1 MRIVYKSGMP
11 SSSCHYFDLTCCIL
25 SVSTIRS
32 LPLLPV
38 MVIDFAD
45 RPSAELEP
53 TLYLMMFEKMH
64 IQSHSHI
71 YIFMHVFV
79 ENLSFVGWF
88 LRETHG
94 FP

>member
-38 MVIDFAD
+38 MVIDFAL

-53 TLYLMMFEKMH
+53 TLYLMMLEKMH

-71 YIFMHVFV
+71 YIYLCMYLWKTYHLLGDF
-79 ENLSFVGWF
+79 
-88 LRETHG
+88 
-94 FP
+94 